1 MNQASQYIFNLYHYL
16 LNLRDTL
23 EFTLPRDHELVM
35 YEQRKK
41 VLKNG
46 LEHGTALGNF
56 LEQNKEQGEKI
67 RKNLEDF
74 IDDVY
79 GDDSTVLTV
88 SGNLVRVDH
97 TQHLKI
103 YDYVVGNAEAIRD
116 IVYGY
121 INYAR
126 SKNELEPEIVGL
138 MKKDEV
144 LYRTI
149 LAMLVMRDFEKSF
162 AEFQKVMGEN
172 KGKPSP
178 QSNFIV
184 QNEINKMSGIIRF
197 SRQHCHATDNKTL
210 DLLDEVN
217 QVIEMCEGRR
227 DRREKSNNVQYSFKE
242 IFDNI
247 NTKLN
252 DYLREVE
259 PIWKQSFDKLFAE
272 AIEEER
278 KNSSQ
283 KPNDKVTA

>member
-23 EFTLPRDHELVM
+23 EFTLPRDHELAM
-35 YEQRKK
+35 YEQRKR
-41 VLKNG
+41 VLKMG
-46 LEHGTALGNF
+46 IEKGSALGNF

-79 GDDSTVLTV
+79 GDNSTVLII
-88 SGNLVRVDH
+88 SNDKVRVDH

-103 YDYVVGNAEAIRD
+103 YEYVVGNAEAIRD

-121 INYAR
+121 INFAR
-126 SKNELEPEIVGL
+126 SRNELEPEMSEL

-172 KGKPSP
+172 QGKPSP

-184 QNEINKMSGIIRF
+184 QNEINKMSGFIRF

-217 QVIEMCEGRR
+217 EVIEMCEGRR
-227 DRREKSNNVQYSFKE
+227 DRREKTPGVLYSFKE
-242 IFDNI
+242 VFDNI
-247 NTKLN
+247 NSKLN
-252 DYLREVE
+252 EYLREVE
-259 PIWKQSFDKLFAE
+259 PVWKECFDKIFNE
-272 AIEEER
+272 AIEAEKNKQANSEE
-278 KNSSQ
+278 
-283 KPNDKVTA
+283 KVDA

>member
-23 EFTLPRDHELVM
+23 EFTLPRDHELAM
-35 YEQRKK
+35 YEQRKR
-41 VLKNG
+41 VLKMG
-46 LEHGTALGNF
+46 IEKGSALGNF
-56 LEQNKEQGEKI
+56 LEQNKEQGDKI

-79 GDDSTVLTV
+79 GDNSTVLMV
-88 SGNLVRVDH
+88 SNDKVRVDH

-103 YDYVVGNAEAIRD
+103 YEYVVGNAEAIRD

-121 INYAR
+121 INFAR
-126 SKNELEPEIVGL
+126 SRNELEPEMSEL

-172 KGKPSP
+172 QGKPSP

-184 QNEINKMSGIIRF
+184 QNEINKMSGFIRF

-217 QVIEMCEGRR
+217 EVIEMCEGRR
-227 DRREKSNNVQYSFKE
+227 DRREKTPGVQFSFKE

-247 NTKLN
+247 NNKLN
-252 DYLREVE
+252 EYLKEVE
-259 PIWKQSFDKLFAE
+259 PVWKECFDKIFNE
-272 AIEEER
+272 AIEAEKNKQAAAEE
-278 KNSSQ
+278 
-283 KPNDKVTA
+283 KVDA

>member
-23 EFTLPRDHELVM
+23 EFTLPRDHELAM
-35 YEQRKK
+35 YEQRKR
-41 VLKNG
+41 VLKMG
-46 LEHGTALGNF
+46 IEKGSALGNF

-79 GDDSTVLTV
+79 GDNSTVLIV
-88 SGNLVRVDH
+88 SNDKVRVDH

-103 YDYVVGNAEAIRD
+103 YEYVVGNAEAIRD

-121 INYAR
+121 INFAR
-126 SKNELEPEIVGL
+126 SRNELEPEMSEL

-172 KGKPSP
+172 QGKPSP

-184 QNEINKMSGIIRF
+184 QNEINKMSGFIRF

-217 QVIEMCEGRR
+217 EVIEMCEGRR
-227 DRREKSNNVQYSFKE
+227 DRREKTPGVQYSFKE

-247 NTKLN
+247 NSKLN
-252 DYLREVE
+252 EYLREVE
-259 PIWKQSFDKLFAE
+259 PVWKECFDKIFNE
-272 AIEEER
+272 AIEAEKNKQANSEE
-278 KNSSQ
+278 
-283 KPNDKVTA
+283 KVDA